1 MKRRSFVKKSA
12 IVTGGLFLTGNA
24 FSQSTFFKK
33 KKTVSMT
40 LDKPFT
46 PILPIL
52 PIKIIPIKSIYP
64 SGVFEGMRAVGIDT
78 QYLIKNGKK
87 YSITYDQWQK
97 RGFDP
102 GTPVEQFILN
112 TIPDGENLNDI

>member
-1 MKRRSFVKKSA
+1 MKNKNLL
-12 IVTGGLFLTGNA
+12 IIGGLIIAAYF
-24 FSQSTFFKK
+24 FFKK

-52 PIKIIPIKSIYP
+52 PIKMIPIKSIYP